1 MPIIFRHAGVPSAQ
15 ALIAKTPTLGPH
27 LDHIDQSVG
36 AQLSRW
42 TAATPDSSSQLR
54 PYTNFLAAAVK
65 AKAKPQAQP
74 AEPKAKP
81 ALSKSDQCECEED
94 SAGLA
99 SCKWCKPREWGLT
112 DNFEPA
118 RLHVFNTGQVSARL
132 V

>member
-1 MPIIFRHAGVPSAQ
+1 MKAPKPKAEAKKAAEQPAKQ
-15 ALIAKTPTLGPH
+15 APNAPK
-27 LDHIDQSVG
+27 
-36 AQLSRW
+36 
-42 TAATPDSSSQLR
+42 
-54 PYTNFLAAAVK
+54 VK